1 MFDYNNFS
9 YKIGK
14 VDYVIDTI
22 FTKNE
27 RKTFNFIKT
36 YNISYTEKLNIYNLK
51 TNKKKKLKFILL
63 WKKYKELV

>member
-22 FTKNE
+22 FTKKE

-63 WKKYKELV
+63 

>member
-27 RKTFNFIKT
+27 RKTFNSIKT

-51 TNKKKKLKFILL
+51 ANKKKKLKFILL
-63 WKKYKELV
+63 

>member
-1 MFDYNNFS
+1 MFNYNNFS

-22 FTKNE
+22 FTKNK

-63 WKKYKELV
+63 

>member
-1 MFDYNNFS
+1 MFNYNNFS

-27 RKTFNFIKT
+27 SRTFNSIKT
-36 YNISYTEKLNIYNLK
+36 YNISYTEKLNIHNLK
-51 TNKKKKLKFILL
+51 TNKKKKLIFILL
-63 WKKYKELV
+63 

>member
-9 YKIGK
+9 YKFGK

-63 WKKYKELV
+63 

>member
-36 YNISYTEKLNIYNLK
+36 HNISYTEKLNIYNLK

-63 WKKYKELV
+63 

>member
-51 TNKKKKLKFILL
+51 ANKKKKLKFILL
-63 WKKYKELV
+63 

>member
-27 RKTFNFIKT
+27 SRTFNSIKT

-63 WKKYKELV
+63 

>member
-22 FTKNE
+22 FTKNKS
-27 RKTFNFIKT
+27 RTFNSIKT

-51 TNKKKKLKFILL
+51 TNKKKKLIFILL
-63 WKKYKELV
+63 

>member
-27 RKTFNFIKT
+27 SRTFNSIKT

-51 TNKKKKLKFILL
+51 TNKKKKLIFILL
-63 WKKYKELV
+63 

>member
-1 MFDYNNFS
+1 MFNYNNFS

-51 TNKKKKLKFILL
+51 TNKKKKLIFILL
-63 WKKYKELV
+63 

>member
-22 FTKNE
+22 FTENE

-51 TNKKKKLKFILL
+51 TNKKKKLIFILL
-63 WKKYKELV
+63 

>member
-27 RKTFNFIKT
+27 RKTFNSIKT

-51 TNKKKKLKFILL
+51 TNKKKKLIFILL
-63 WKKYKELV
+63 

>member
-1 MFDYNNFS
+1 MFNYNNFS

-36 YNISYTEKLNIYNLK
+36 YNISYTEKLNIHNLK

-63 WKKYKELV
+63 

>member
-51 TNKKKKLKFILL
+51 TNKKKKLIFILL
-63 WKKYKELV
+63 

>member
-14 VDYVIDTI
+14 ADYVIDTI

-51 TNKKKKLKFILL
+51 TNKKKKLIFILL
-63 WKKYKELV
+63 

>member
-63 WKKYKELV
+63 

>member
-51 TNKKKKLKFILL
+51 TSKKKKLIFILL
-63 WKKYKELV
+63 

>member
-14 VDYVIDTI
+14 VDYVIDNI

-27 RKTFNFIKT
+27 RKTFNSIKT

-51 TNKKKKLKFILL
+51 TNKKKKLIFILL
-63 WKKYKELV
+63 

>member
-1 MFDYNNFS
+1 MFNYNNFS

-63 WKKYKELV
+63 

>member
-1 MFDYNNFS
+1 MFNYNNFS

-27 RKTFNFIKT
+27 RKTFNSIKT

-51 TNKKKKLKFILL
+51 TNKKKKLIFILL
-63 WKKYKELV
+63 

>member
-22 FTKNE
+22 FTKNK

-51 TNKKKKLKFILL
+51 TSKKKKLIFILL
-63 WKKYKELV
+63 

>member
-22 FTKNE
+22 FTENE

-63 WKKYKELV
+63 